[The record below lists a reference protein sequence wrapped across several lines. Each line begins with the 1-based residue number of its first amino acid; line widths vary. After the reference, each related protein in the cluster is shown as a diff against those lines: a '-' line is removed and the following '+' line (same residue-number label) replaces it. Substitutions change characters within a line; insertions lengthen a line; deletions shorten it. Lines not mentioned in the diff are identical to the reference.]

1 MRAVIID
8 EPCTMRV
15 GEWREQKPGANE
27 ALVEVSA
34 AGICAGDMYFYLGKN
49 PYAKYP
55 QICGHEVAGTV
66 VDVGEGLMDFRVGD
80 RVVIEPF
87 VSCGRCYPCRI
98 GKSNCCANLEI
109 IGVHRAGGYADYVL
123 APMNRLHRIPEGL
136 SLMRASFAE
145 PVAIGVQACRRG
157 AVTSGDF
164 VLVLG
169 CGPIGLSVIEVA
181 RAAGARVVATDLQ
194 EKRTEA
200 AKTLGAE
207 VITAGSFLAE
217 AIHKMT
223 DGDGAHVVV
232 EATGATQAIEQAV
245 DLVAPGGR
253 IVVLGLV
260 TRGAKV
266 QLPGLDLTRKE
277 MTIVGSRASV
287 NCFPESLRLLQDG
300 KIRYPSLATEFDMW
314 EAPGVFA
321 QLAAMPDAV
330 HKGVLVRQN
339 H

>member
-8 EPCTMRV
+8 EPRTMRV

-66 VDVGEGLMDFRVGD
+66 VDVGDGLMDFRVGD

-98 GKSNCCANLEI
+98 DKSNCCANLEI

-157 AVTSGDF
+157 AVTSRDF

-207 VITAGSFLAE
+207 VTTAGSFLAE

-266 QLPGLDLTRKE
+266 QLPGLELTRKE
-277 MTIVGSRASV
+277 MTIVGSR
-287 NCFPESLRLLQDG
+287 L
-300 KIRYPSLATEFDMW
+300 
-314 EAPGVFA
+314 
-321 QLAAMPDAV
+321 
-330 HKGVLVRQN
+330 
-339 H
+339 